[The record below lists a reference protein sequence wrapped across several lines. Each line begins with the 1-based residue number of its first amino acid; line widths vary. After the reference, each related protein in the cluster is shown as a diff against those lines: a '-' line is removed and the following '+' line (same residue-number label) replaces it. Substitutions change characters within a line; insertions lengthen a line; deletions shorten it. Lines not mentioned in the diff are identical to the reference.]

1 MQIILFYLVVS
12 SFIIGIFARS
22 FFVISYDWLLIALAF
37 SAFFALW
44 WRRQKVSLA
53 LYVSVF
59 LFLATLGVLRFDVTT
74 WINEELEASKFIG
87 KEVIIEG
94 VINKDPDISENTTH
108 IQINSATVN
117 GRAINDG
124 VLLFTERHPILT
136 YGDVVIATGKL
147 QKPEAFLT
155 DLGRTFNYPGYLE
168 AQGVSYVMY
177 YPEVELVGSGQKNIF
192 ITNLLSF
199 KHRFMDSLESLI
211 PEPQV
216 GLAEGLLLG
225 VKSALGD
232 ELEEV
237 FRRTGII
244 HIVVLS
250 GYNVMLVVIFVMT
263 ILSYF
268 LGERIRLIFG
278 VLAIA
283 SFALM
288 VGLSATVVRA
298 SIMAVLI
305 LVAKATGRSYAV
317 LRALFFAG
325 FVMLLINPYLL
336 VSDPGFQLSFVATFG
351 LILLAPHL
359 EMLFHKVPSVI
370 GIREFFVATIATQ
383 IFVLPLLLYQIGEF
397 SVVAV
402 LVNVLVLPM
411 VPVAMLLTFFSGV
424 LGLFSSALAL
434 PVAYLTHLSLSYI
447 LVVATWFSALPF
459 ASYVVPPFPLWVMV
473 LAYIVLG
480 LLIWKVLAEKSDTK
494 HDEHITLDGWTIED
508 EINKKEM
515 AELSPRDNS
524 AIDNS
529 ASTPIFFR

>member
-1 MQIILFYLVVS
+1 MQVILFYTVIL
-12 SFIIGIFARS
+12 SFVTGVFLRS
-22 FFVISYDWLLIALAF
+22 FFTIPYDWLIAALAF

-44 WRRQKVSLA
+44 WRRHHVRLS

-59 LFLATLGVLRFDVTT
+59 LFLATIGVLRFDIAT
-74 WINEELEASKFIG
+74 WGNEAPKLAGFVG
-87 KEVIIEG
+87 NEVVIEG
-94 VINKDPDISENTTH
+94 VVSKDPDARERTTH
-108 IQINSATVN
+108 VHLDPAIVN
-117 GRAINDG
+117 GEPTEAGI
-124 VLLFTERHPILT
+124 LLYADRSSVVA
-136 YGDVVIATGKL
+136 YGDTVVARGKL
-147 QKPEAFLT
+147 QQPEVFLT

-177 YPEVELVGSGQKNIF
+177 YPEVAVVGSGNKNLF
-192 ITNLLSF
+192 ISNLLAF
-199 KHRFMDSLESLI
+199 KHKFMDSLEALV
-211 PEPQV
+211 PEPSA
-216 GLAEGLLLG
+216 GLGEGLLLG

-232 ELEEV
+232 ELEQV

-268 LGERIRLIFG
+268 LAERGRLVFG

-305 LVAKATGRSYAV
+305 LVARTTGRSYAV

-325 FVMLLINPYLL
+325 AAMLLFNPYLL
-336 VSDPGFQLSFVATFG
+336 VADPGFQLSFVATFG

-359 EMLFHKVPSVI
+359 ELVFHKVPNFI
-370 GIREFFVATIATQ
+370 KIREFLVATIATQ

-397 SVVAV
+397 SVVSV

-411 VPVAMLLTFFSGV
+411 VPVAMLLTFITGIV
-424 LGLFSSALAL
+424 GLFSSTLAL
-434 PVAYLTHLSLSYI
+434 PIAYLTHLSLSYI
-447 LVVATWFSALPF
+447 LLVATWFAALPF
-459 ASYVVPPFPLWVMV
+459 AAYVVPPFPFWVMV
-473 LAYIVLG
+473 LAYVVLG
-480 LLIWKVLAEKSDTK
+480 FIIWKIVTRKREEK
-494 HDEHITLDGWTIED
+494 HDEHIALDGWTIED

-524 AIDNS
+524 AKDDS
-529 ASTPIFFR
+529 ATTPIFFR

>member
-1 MQIILFYLVVS
+1 MPVILFYLIVS
-12 SFIIGIFARS
+12 SFAIGIFARS
-22 FFVISYDWLLIALAF
+22 FFIISYDWLLIALVF
-37 SAFFALW
+37 SVFFALW
-44 WRRQKVSLA
+44 WRWQRVALA

-59 LFLATLGVLRFDVTT
+59 LFLATLGILRFDVET
-74 WINEELEASKFIG
+74 WADKGLELSKFLG
-87 KEVIIEG
+87 KEVIVEG
-94 VINKDPDISENTTH
+94 VVNKDPDIRENTTH
-108 IQINSATVN
+108 IQIDPAMVNSVVTN
-117 GRAINDG
+117 SG
-124 VLLFTERHPILT
+124 VLLFTERNSKVT
-136 YGDVVIATGKL
+136 YGDAIIATGKL

-155 DLGRTFNYPGYLE
+155 DLGRTFDYPGYLE
-168 AQGVSYVMY
+168 AQGILYVMY
-177 YPEVELVGSGQKNIF
+177 YPAIEIIDDDQKNIF
-192 ITNLLSF
+192 IANLLSF
-199 KHRFMDSLESLI
+199 KHKFMDSLETLI
-211 PEPQV
+211 PEPQA

-250 GYNVMLVVIFVMT
+250 GYNVMLVVVFVMT

-268 LGERIRLIFG
+268 LRERIRLIFG
-278 VLAIA
+278 ILAIA

-325 FVMLLINPYLL
+325 FAMLLINPYLL
-336 VSDPGFQLSFVATFG
+336 VFDPGFQLSFVATFG

-359 EMLFHKVPSVI
+359 ELVFHKVPSFI
-370 GIREFFVATIATQ
+370 GIREFLVATIATQ

-411 VPVAMLLTFFSGV
+411 VPVAMLLTFFSGI
-424 LGLFSSALAL
+424 LGLFSIGLSL

-447 LVVATWFSALPF
+447 LVVATWFATLPF
-459 ASYVVPPFPLWVMV
+459 AAYVVPPFPFWVMV
-473 LAYIVLG
+473 FAYAVLG
-480 LLIWKVLAEKSDTK
+480 FTIWKIIIKKQKEK
-494 HDEHITLDGWTIED
+494 HDEQVTLYGWTIED

-515 AELSPRDNS
+515 AELSRGDSS
-524 AIDNS
+524 AK
-529 ASTPIFFR
+529 TPIFFR